1 MMPPQPTAYPGIPP
15 GMPPAGY
22 SGVVPGTDMRSLNS
36 GVANMTVDE
45 NGGFVPASG
54 QVPVGHLP
62 PGMTPQQHA
71 QQQYAQ
77 RYAQQNA
84 HLLRSNSYQ

>member
-1 MMPPQPTAYPGIPP
+1 
-15 GMPPAGY
+15 
-22 SGVVPGTDMRSLNS
+22 
-36 GVANMTVDE
+36 
-45 NGGFVPASG
+45 
-54 QVPVGHLP
+54 
-62 PGMTPQQHA
+62 MTPQQYA